1 VNVLALD
8 SSTTTVG
15 VAILCDGEPVVE
27 RAQTVKRPS
36 SEGLLRLTDDAL
48 SAVGLTLADLDL
60 IAVATG
66 PGSFNGIRGG
76 IATAEGLALALGIP
90 AVGVPTLDALAY
102 PHAGRAPLLRAV
114 LPAGRGEVY
123 TARYEGTWA
132 DVRVVSDYT
141 VAPPAAA
148 LEDLPPGSLLC
159 GRIPAEVA
167 ALAERRGVS
176 CAPSLALSATT
187 AAVAVLALRRMDAT
201 GERQGGASVADGAGQ
216 AEPGIRP
223 LYVRRPGITRPAGRA
238 GIMTQAS
245 ERQADEIVLQEQER
259 ERERE
264 RQEGQ
269 AGGDPA
275 AGRSGAR

>member
-15 VAILCDGEPVVE
+15 VAILSDGESVAE

-36 SEGLLRLTDDAL
+36 SEGLLRLADDAL
-48 SAVGLTLADLDL
+48 SAVGLTLADLHL

-90 AVGVPTLDALAY
+90 AIGVPTLDALAY

-132 DVRVVSDYT
+132 DVHAVSDYV
-141 VAPPAAA
+141 VASPIAA

-159 GRIPAEVA
+159 GRIPAELA
-167 ALAERRGVS
+167 ALADRQGVS

-187 AAVAVLALRRMDAT
+187 ASVAVLALRRMKAMR
-201 GERQGGASVADGAGQ
+201 ERRGAAGVETEDGVGQ
-216 AEPGIRP
+216 ASPGARP
-223 LYVRRPGITRPAGRA
+223 LYVRRPGITRPTGRA
-238 GIMTQAS
+238 GIITQAS
-245 ERQADEIVLQEQER
+245 ERRADGPVSE
-259 ERERE
+259 ERE

-269 AGGDPA
+269 VGEDPA
-275 AGRSGAR
+275 AGRSVSQ

>member
-15 VAILCDGEPVVE
+15 VAILSDGEPVAE

-36 SEGLLRLTDDAL
+36 SEGLLRLADDAL
-48 SAVGLTLADLDL
+48 GAVGLTLADLSL

-76 IATAEGLALALGIP
+76 IATAEGLALALGVPVI
-90 AVGVPTLDALAY
+90 GVPTLDALAY
-102 PHAGRAPLLRAV
+102 PHAGRAPLLRVV

-123 TARYEGTWA
+123 TASYEGAWA
-132 DVRVVSDYT
+132 DVHVVGDYG
-141 VAPPAAA
+141 VASPVAV
-148 LEDLPPGSLLC
+148 LEDLPSGSLLC
-159 GRIPAEVA
+159 GRIPVEVA

-187 AAVAVLALRRMDAT
+187 ASVAVLALRRMDAM
-201 GERQGGASVADGAGQ
+201 GERRDAAGIENEDGMGQPGSGA
-216 AEPGIRP
+216 RP
-223 LYVRRPGITRPAGRA
+223 LYVRRPGITRPKGRA
-238 GIMTQAS
+238 GIMIQAS
-245 ERQADEIVLQEQER
+245 ERQVDRMALG
-259 ERERE
+259 ERE

-269 AGGDPA
+269 AGEDSA
-275 AGRSGAR
+275 AGRSVVQ

>member
-15 VAILCDGEPVVE
+15 VAILSDGEPMAE
-27 RAQTVKRPS
+27 RAQKVARPS
-36 SEGLLRLTDDAL
+36 SEGLLRLADDAL
-48 SAVGLTLADLDL
+48 DAIGLTLADLGL

-90 AVGVPTLDALAY
+90 AIGVPTLDALAY

-132 DVRVVSDYT
+132 DVHAVSDYV
-141 VAPPAAA
+141 VASPVAV

-167 ALAERRGVS
+167 ALAERQDVS

-187 AAVAVLALRRMDAT
+187 ASVAVLALRRMNAT
-201 GERQGGASVADGAGQ
+201 GERRVEDGVGGAGPGA
-216 AEPGIRP
+216 RP
-223 LYVRRPGITRPAGRA
+223 LYVRRPGITRPTGRA
-238 GIMTQAS
+238 GIMIQAP
-245 ERQADEIVLQEQER
+245 ERQADGTALDER
-259 ERERE
+259 AWQGSQVGE
-264 RQEGQ
+264 
-269 AGGDPA
+269 DPA
-275 AGRSGAR
+275 TGRSVSQ